1 MIISCQCG
9 KLQFLIKKNEIPK
22 NGRIVKCGICNLE
35 WLQKP
40 HGAVEKI
47 IRKKHYIANLF
58 LILLLILVFFGVMIT
73 FKKEIL
79 LLNPSMNIFYDYI
92 YQLNYQ
98 LIKNLNFFMKEV
110 IQLISQLL

>member
-40 HGAVEKI
+40 HGAVEKV
-47 IRKKHYIANLF
+47 IRKETLYC
-58 LILLLILVFFGVMIT
+58 
-73 FKKEIL
+73 
-79 LLNPSMNIFYDYI
+79 
-92 YQLNYQ
+92 
-98 LIKNLNFFMKEV
+98 
-110 IQLISQLL
+110 